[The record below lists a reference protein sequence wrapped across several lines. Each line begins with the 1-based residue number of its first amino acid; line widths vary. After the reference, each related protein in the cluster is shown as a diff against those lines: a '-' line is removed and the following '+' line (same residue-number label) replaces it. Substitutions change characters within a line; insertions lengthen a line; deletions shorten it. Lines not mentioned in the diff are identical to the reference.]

1 MIMKNILLIAVLLFS
16 ITTFAQKKVLLESKE
31 DVEKMASAEFESS
44 MTGPEGA
51 LFLFAQENNI
61 EGTYSFK
68 ITLGDRGKVVSMFVM
83 NREGGSIQMQNKVKD
98 AVKATKFNFKLPKN
112 KDYSIEY
119 KFKF

>member
-1 MIMKNILLIAVLLFS
+1 MKNILLIAALLFT

-31 DVEKMASAEFESS
+31 DVERMASAEFESS
-44 MTGPEGA
+44 MKGPEGA

-68 ITLGDRGKVVSMFVM
+68 VTLGDRGKVVSIFVLD
-83 NREGGSIQMQNKVKD
+83 REGGSINMQNIVKD

-112 KDYSIEY
+112 KDYSLEY